1 MSFEKSVLNSLKLW
15 FPKYAERI
23 DRVIVNIRDLMIPFK
38 NYEYYSWQMQG
49 SYSIKA
55 VLPCLVPEL
64 DYAELEVSNGDMAML
79 AFKNMCDT
87 DDSIEKE
94 KIRKALLRYCELD
107 TLAMVKIVETLS
119 ALCRT

>member
-15 FPKYAERI
+15 FPKYAEKI
-23 DRVIVNIRDLMIPFK
+23 DRVIANIRDLMIPFK

-79 AFKNMCDT
+79 AFKKMCDT
-87 DDSIEKE
+87 DDPIEQE
-94 KIRKALLRYCELD
+94 KIRKALLKYCELD
-107 TLAMVKIVETLS
+107 TLAMVKIVDNLI
-119 ALCRT
+119 ALCQA